1 VPPQNV
7 SGVTI
12 RGHLRQEA
20 MSQPRAQNSLAPPF
34 VVGQPQSSAVQLRFQ
49 HSILFAEVVDD
60 VVLPVFEPADKS
72 RENQLQRNH
81 PVSLRQR

>member
-1 VPPQNV
+1 
-7 SGVTI
+7 
-12 RGHLRQEA
+12 